1 MSTVSGPGKKE
12 KAKVFEMILC
22 SPGMAEDCKISFK
35 ISRQN
40 ALLLARLIETGILSS
55 KEILGDDIFSL
66 IPEGSS
72 AEFKVIHEEIL
83 KKTGLT
89 EFYEKMKDI

>member
-1 MSTVSGPGKKE
+1 MNTVSGTGIKE
-12 KAKVFEMILC
+12 KAKLIEMILC
-22 SPGMAEDCKISFK
+22 SPGMAENCKLSFK

-55 KEILGDDIFSL
+55 KEISGDDIFSL
-66 IPEGSS
+66 IPEGAA
-72 AEFKVIHEEIL
+72 AELKVIHEEIL
-83 KKTGLT
+83 SKTGLT